1 MEFIL
6 FLERKNVNQ
15 LDRRQI
21 LVAGALGALVQGG
34 NVWAAQ
40 PAGAAF
46 RIGALNPI
54 TGSGAN
60 FGSGMQKAI
69 LFSAEEV
76 NAAGGAAGRRLEVFA
91 EDDQTSPTAAVL
103 AAKKLLEVNKVQA
116 ILGTWASGV
125 SLAVLPMTNTADA
138 ILMHTS
144 GAVALADPKINA
156 KKMAYRYQGSS
167 KHLSRAFATAAKKEG
182 LTRPAV
188 MAQNNPALAPHA
200 EGFRKAWI
208 ADGGK
213 LTDFVLYEPN
223 RPSYRSELQ
232 QVLRSRPDGIILSAY
247 VPDATAI
254 VREWAQLGTPM
265 KWIIPGFGANVDF
278 IKGVT
283 PEVAEG
289 IVVVESVV
297 NEKSG
302 AYARFAQQFALS
314 MKQAPESN
322 VYAAM
327 CYDMV
332 QVLALAIEAAGPGA
346 DTVAIAAKI
355 HAVTTGAGTPVD
367 SFAAGKKLLAQ
378 KKAVNYVGA
387 SSTIDFDD
395 ENDVDP
401 TFAAFTIRGGK
412 WQRSYPISG

>member
-1 MEFIL
+1 M
-6 FLERKNVNQ
+6 KH

-21 LVAGALGALVQGG
+21 LAAGAIGALLQGADA
-34 NVWAAQ
+34 WAAQ
-40 PAGAAF
+40 PAAAGPSF

-54 TGSGAN
+54 TGGGAN
-60 FGSGMQKAI
+60 FGTGMQKAI
-69 LFSAEEV
+69 LISADEV
-76 NAAGGAAGRRLEVFA
+76 NEAGGAAGRKFEIFA

-125 SLAVLPMTNTADA
+125 SLAVLPMTNNADA

-156 KKMAYRYQGSS
+156 KKLAFRYQGSS
-167 KHLSRAFATAAKKEG
+167 KHLSKAFATAAKKEG
-182 LTRPAV
+182 LQRPAV
-188 MAQNNPALAPHA
+188 LAQNNPALAPHA
-200 EGFRKAWI
+200 EGFRKVWT
-208 ADGGK
+208 ADSGR

-297 NEKSG
+297 NEKSS
-302 AYARFAQQFALS
+302 AYARFAQKFAIAA
-314 MKQAPESN
+314 KQAPESN

-346 DTVAIAAKI
+346 TVPAIAAKV
-355 HAVTTGAGTPVD
+355 HAVTTGGGQTVG
-367 SFAAGKKLLAQ
+367 SFAEGKKLLAQ
-378 KKAVNYVGA
+378 KKAVNYAGA
-387 SSTIDFDD
+387 SSEIDFDD

-401 TFAAFTIRGGK
+401 TFAAFVIRGGK
-412 WQRSYPISG
+412 WQRSYNI

>member
-1 MEFIL
+1 MN
-6 FLERKNVNQ
+6 R
-15 LDRRQI
+15 LDRRQLLI
-21 LVAGALGALVQGG
+21 SGVTAALLGSRGA
-34 NVWAAQ
+34 WAQSQAT
-40 PAGAAF
+40 F
-46 RIGALNPI
+46 RIGALNPV

-60 FGSGMQKAI
+60 FGSGMQKSIVFA
-69 LFSAEEV
+69 AEEV
-76 NAAGGAAGRRLEVFA
+76 NAAGGAAGRKLEVFS
-91 EDDQTSPTAAVL
+91 EDDQTSPNAAVL
-103 AAKKLLEVNKVQA
+103 AAKKLLEVHRVQA

-125 SLAVLPMTNTADA
+125 SLAVLPMTNTANV

-156 KKMAYRYQGSS
+156 KKLAFRYQGSS
-167 KHLSRAFATAAKKEG
+167 KHLSRAFAEAARKEG
-182 LTRPAV
+182 LRRPAV

-200 EGFRKAWI
+200 EGFRKVWEGA
-208 ADGGK
+208 GGK
-213 LTDFVLYEPN
+213 LTDFVLYEPG

-232 QVLRSRPDGIILSAY
+232 QVLRSKPDGIILSAY
-247 VPDATAI
+247 VADATAI
-254 VREWAQLGTPM
+254 VRDWGQLGTPM

-297 NEKSG
+297 NERSS
-302 AYARFAQQFALS
+302 AYARFARQYALT

-346 DTVAIAAKI
+346 DAVAVAAKVRD
-355 HAVTTGAGTPVD
+355 VTTGKGQPVG
-367 SFAAGKKLLAQ
+367 SFEEGKKLLAQ
-378 KKAVNYVGA
+378 KKAINYEGA
-387 SSTIDFDD
+387 SSSVDFDD

-401 TFAAFTIRGGK
+401 TFAAFVIRAGK
-412 WQRSYPISG
+412 WQRAYAING

>member
-1 MEFIL
+1 MSS
-6 FLERKNVNQ
+6 LEQCVKT

-21 LVAGALGALVQGG
+21 LVAGAIGALLQGTRS
-34 NVWAAQ
+34 WAAA
-40 PAGAAF
+40 PASATF

-54 TGSGAN
+54 TGGGAN
-60 FGSGMQKAI
+60 FGSGMQQAI
-69 LFSAEEV
+69 LISAAEV
-76 NAAGGAAGRRLEVFA
+76 NAAGGAAGRKLEVFP

-125 SLAVLPMTNTADA
+125 SLAVLPMTNAADA

-144 GAVALADPKINA
+144 GAVALADPKVNA
-156 KKMAYRYQGSS
+156 RKMAFRYQGSS
-167 KHLSRAFATAAKKEG
+167 KHLSKAFATAARKEG

-200 EGFRKAWI
+200 EGFRKVWT

-247 VPDATAI
+247 VPDASAI
-254 VREWAQLGTPM
+254 IREWAQLGTPM

-278 IKGVT
+278 IKAVT

-297 NEKSG
+297 NDKSG
-302 AYARFAQQFALS
+302 AYARYARQYALA

-346 DTVAIAAKI
+346 DIQAIVAKI
-355 HAVTTGAGTPVD
+355 HAVTTGDGQPVD
-367 SFAAGKKLLAQ
+367 GFVAGKKLLDQ

-387 SSTIDFDD
+387 SSNIDFDA

-401 TFAAFTIRGGK
+401 TFAAFVIRAGK
-412 WQRSYPISG
+412 WSAAYAI